1 MKDNL
6 YALTPKSQEDT
17 QMATKNYSG
26 NILNRQKNWES
37 RLINKI
43 DRRDKNGKNR
53 ENVDDEYNNFTTT
66 KDGSKVW
73 SF

>member
-1 MKDNL
+1 VKDNL
-6 YALTPKSQEDT
+6 YALTPKSQEDI
-17 QMATKNYSG
+17 QMANKNYSG

-37 RLINKI
+37 RIVDKI

>member
-1 MKDNL
+1 
-6 YALTPKSQEDT
+6 
-17 QMATKNYSG
+17 MANKNYSG

-37 RLINKI
+37 RIVDKI

-73 SF
+73 SFQRD